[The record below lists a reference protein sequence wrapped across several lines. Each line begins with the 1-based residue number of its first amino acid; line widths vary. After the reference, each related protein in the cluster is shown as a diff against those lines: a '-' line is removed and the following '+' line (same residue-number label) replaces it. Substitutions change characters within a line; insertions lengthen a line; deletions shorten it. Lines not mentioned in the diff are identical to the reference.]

1 MDPKGQNI
9 LFRSQL
15 EQKDLMIQMLSEQ
28 LNEKE
33 ETITDLK
40 ETIRYLKE
48 TIAGLQETLNEFQ
61 RKLFGT
67 SSEKTKQDE
76 KVEDEKSE
84 ETATITV
91 KSHKRTTR
99 KAKATRED
107 QYGNLPIRKE
117 VIPLSEEDKHC
128 PYCNSLME
136 YIAETFV
143 REELRIT
150 PAKVERIH
158 YYQEKWQ
165 CPECKK
171 DGDGTFAESK
181 TPTALI
187 PHSPASPSIVSYV
200 AIEKIGLAMPYY
212 RQEFLMQQLGFTL
225 PRETMANWII
235 YVAENYF
242 YPIYD
247 RLHEELLKR
256 DLVHADETTCQVLRE
271 KGRTAE
277 QTSYMWLYTTGNDA
291 LTPIVLYDYQPSRK
305 GSCAQNF
312 LDGFHGLVQC
322 DGYQGYNKLEDV
334 ILVCCLAHARR
345 KFYEAVPAA
354 KRKRLKL
361 LDINSDVAIEDI
373 NLPDEEE
380 AKQLLPA
387 EIGLLYCNKLFYL
400 ERTLKDLN
408 PEERKQQRAVLEQ
421 PVWDQF
427 WNWLGTL
434 HPTGGSKLGKAV
446 IYAQNHHDT
455 LMNYLLDG
463 RCEISNNRAERKA
476 KSYAIGRKA
485 FLFHTSEAG
494 AGASAVMYS
503 IVETA
508 KANNLNMFQYL
519 YTVLLYMPD
528 YLNSSA
534 GIEQLMPWSEF
545 IKEQCSGLIDVES
558 NVPENRIPLP
568 HRQQR
573 N

>member
-1 MDPKGQNI
+1 
-9 LFRSQL
+9 
-15 EQKDLMIQMLSEQ
+15 MLSER
-28 LNEKE
+28 LNEKD

-40 ETIRYLKE
+40 ETIKDLKE

-61 RKLFGT
+61 RKLFGM
-67 SSEKTKQDE
+67 SSEKIKQDE
-76 KVEDEKSE
+76 KTEDEKSE
-84 ETATITV
+84 ETETITV

-136 YIAETFV
+136 YVTETFV

-171 DGDGTFAESK
+171 DGDGAFAESK

-200 AIEKIGLAMPYY
+200 AMEKIGLAMPYY

-242 YPIYD
+242 YPIYE

-277 QTSYMWLYTTGNDA
+277 QTSYMWLYTTGSDA

-312 LDGFHGLVQC
+312 LEGFRGLVQC
-322 DGYQGYNKLEDV
+322 DGYQGYNRLEDV

-345 KFYEAVPAA
+345 KFFEAVPVAR
-354 KRKRLKL
+354 RKRLKL

-380 AKQLLPA
+380 AKQFLPA

-408 PEERKQQRAVLEQ
+408 PEERKQQRDVLEQ

-427 WNWLGTL
+427 WNWLDTL

-446 IYAQNHHDT
+446 NYAQNHHDT

-508 KANNLNMFQYL
+508 KANNLNIFQYL

-528 YLNSSA
+528 YMNSSA

-545 IKEQCSGLIDVES
+545 IKEQCSGLIDAES
-558 NVPENRIPLP
+558 NVPEKRIPLP
-568 HRQQR
+568 HR
-573 N
+573 

>member
-15 EQKDLMIQMLSEQ
+15 EQKDLMIQMLSER
-28 LNEKE
+28 LNEKD

-40 ETIRYLKE
+40 ETVKDLKE

-76 KVEDEKSE
+76 KTEDEKPE
-84 ETATITV
+84 ETVTTTV

-117 VIPLSEEDKHC
+117 VIPLSEEDRHC

-136 YIAETFV
+136 YVTETFV

-187 PHSPASPSIVSYV
+187 PHSPASPSIVAYV
-200 AIEKIGLAMPYY
+200 AMEKIGLAMPYY

-277 QTSYMWLYTTGNDA
+277 QTSYMWLYATGNDA
-291 LTPIVLYDYQPSRK
+291 LAPIVLYDYQPSRK

-312 LDGFHGLVQC
+312 LEGFHGLVQC

-334 ILVCCLAHARR
+334 ILVCCLAYARR
-345 KFYEAVPAA
+345 KFFEAVPASR
-354 KRKRLKL
+354 RKKLKF

-373 NLPDEEE
+373 DLPDKDE
-380 AKQLLPA
+380 AKQLFPA

-400 ERTLKDLN
+400 ERTLKELD

-427 WNWLGTL
+427 WNWLDTI

-446 IYAQNHHDT
+446 NYAQNHHDT

-508 KANNLNMFQYL
+508 KANNLNIFQYL

-528 YLNSSA
+528 YTNSSA

-568 HRQQR
+568 LK
-573 N
+573 

>member
-1 MDPKGQNI
+1 MDIKGQNI

-15 EQKDLMIQMLSEQ
+15 EQKDLMIQMLSER
-28 LNEKE
+28 LNEKD
-33 ETITDLK
+33 ETIAALNETIKDLK
-40 ETIRYLKE
+40 ETV
-48 TIAGLQETLNEFQ
+48 AGLQETLDEFQ

-67 SSEKTKQDE
+67 SSEKTKQDD
-76 KVEDEKSE
+76 KTE
-84 ETATITV
+84 EAVTTTV

-107 QYGNLPIRKE
+107 QYGNLPVHK
-117 VIPLSEEDKHC
+117 VVVPLPEEDRHC
-128 PYCNSLME
+128 PYCNSPME
-136 YIAETFV
+136 YVAEAFV

-165 CPECKK
+165 CPECRK
-171 DGDGTFAESK
+171 DGDGTFTESK

-187 PHSPASPSIVSYV
+187 PHSPASPSMVSYV
-200 AIEKIGLAMPYY
+200 AMEKIGMAMPYY

-242 YPIYD
+242 YLIYD

-277 QTSYMWLYTTGNDA
+277 QISYMWLYTTGNDA
-291 LTPIVLYDYQPSRK
+291 LTPVVLYDYQPSRK
-305 GSCAQNF
+305 GSCARNF
-312 LDGFHGLVQC
+312 LEGFHGLVQC

-345 KFYEAVPAA
+345 KFFEAVPAA
-354 KRKRLKL
+354 RRKKLRL
-361 LDINSDVAIEDI
+361 LDINSDVAIEDTG
-373 NLPDEEE
+373 LPDEEAAE
-380 AKQLLPA
+380 QLFPA

-427 WNWLGTL
+427 WNWLDTL

-446 IYAQNHHDT
+446 TYAQNHHDT
-455 LMNYLLDG
+455 LMNYLL
-463 RCEISNNRAERKA
+463 A
-476 KSYAIGRKA
+476 
-485 FLFHTSEAG
+485 
-494 AGASAVMYS
+494 
-503 IVETA
+503 
-508 KANNLNMFQYL
+508 
-519 YTVLLYMPD
+519 
-528 YLNSSA
+528 
-534 GIEQLMPWSEF
+534 W
-545 IKEQCSGLIDVES
+545 
-558 NVPENRIPLP
+558 
-568 HRQQR
+568 
-573 N
+573 

>member
-15 EQKDLMIQMLSEQ
+15 EQKDLMIQMLSER
-28 LNEKE
+28 LNEKD

-40 ETIRYLKE
+40 ETVKELKE

-76 KVEDEKSE
+76 KTEDEKPE
-84 ETATITV
+84 ETVTTTV

-117 VIPLSEEDKHC
+117 VIPLPEEDKHC

-136 YIAETFV
+136 YVTETFV

-200 AIEKIGLAMPYY
+200 AMEKTGLAMPYY

-247 RLHEELLKR
+247 RLHEGLLKR
-256 DLVHADETTCQVLRE
+256 DLVHADETTCQVLHE

-277 QTSYMWLYTTGNDA
+277 QVSYMWLYTTGNDA

-312 LDGFHGLVQC
+312 LEGFHGLVQC

-334 ILVCCLAHARR
+334 ILVCCLAHA
-345 KFYEAVPAA
+345 
-354 KRKRLKL
+354 
-361 LDINSDVAIEDI
+361 
-373 NLPDEEE
+373 
-380 AKQLLPA
+380 
-387 EIGLLYCNKLFYL
+387 
-400 ERTLKDLN
+400 
-408 PEERKQQRAVLEQ
+408 
-421 PVWDQF
+421 
-427 WNWLGTL
+427 
-434 HPTGGSKLGKAV
+434 
-446 IYAQNHHDT
+446 
-455 LMNYLLDG
+455 
-463 RCEISNNRAERKA
+463 
-476 KSYAIGRKA
+476 
-485 FLFHTSEAG
+485 
-494 AGASAVMYS
+494 
-503 IVETA
+503 
-508 KANNLNMFQYL
+508 
-519 YTVLLYMPD
+519 
-528 YLNSSA
+528 
-534 GIEQLMPWSEF
+534 
-545 IKEQCSGLIDVES
+545 
-558 NVPENRIPLP
+558 
-568 HRQQR
+568 
-573 N
+573 

>member
-1 MDPKGQNI
+1 MDPEEQNI
-9 LFRSQL
+9 LFRNQL
-15 EQKDLMIQMLSEQ
+15 EQKDLMIQMLSER
-28 LNEKE
+28 LNEKD

-40 ETIRYLKE
+40 ETIKDLKV

-76 KVEDEKSE
+76 KPE
-84 ETATITV
+84 ETVTTTV

-107 QYGNLPIRKE
+107 QYGNLPIHKE
-117 VIPLSEEDKHC
+117 IIPLSEEDKHC

-136 YIAETFV
+136 YVTETFV

-200 AIEKIGLAMPYY
+200 AMEKIGLAMPYY
-212 RQEFLMQQLGFTL
+212 RQEFLMQQLGFIL

-235 YVAENYF
+235 YVAEHYF

-277 QTSYMWLYTTGNDA
+277 QTSYMWLYTTGNDG

-305 GSCAQNF
+305 GSCAQDF
-312 LDGFHGLVQC
+312 LEGFHGLVQC

-345 KFYEAVPAA
+345 KFFEAVPAA
-354 KRKRLKL
+354 MRKRLKL

-380 AKQLLPA
+380 AKQLIPA

-400 ERTLKDLN
+400 ERTLKDLD
-408 PEERKQQRAVLEQ
+408 PEERKQQRTVLEQ

-427 WNWLGTL
+427 WNWLDTL

-446 IYAQNHHDT
+446 IYAQNHHET

-508 KANNLNMFQYL
+508 KANNLNIFQYL

-528 YLNSSA
+528 YLNSSE

-558 NVPENRIPLP
+558 NVPEKRIPLP
-568 HRQQR
+568 
-573 N
+573 NG

>member
-1 MDPKGQNI
+1 MDPKGQDI

-15 EQKDLMIQMLSEQ
+15 EQKELMIRMLSER
-28 LNEKE
+28 LNEKDKTIKDLE
-33 ETITDLK
+33 ETVKDLK
-40 ETIRYLKE
+40 ETV
-48 TIAGLQETLNEFQ
+48 AGLQETLNEFQ

-67 SSEKTKQDE
+67 GSEKTKQD
-76 KVEDEKSE
+76 KKTEDEKPE
-84 ETATITV
+84 GTVATTV

-117 VIPLSEEDKHC
+117 VIPLPEEDKHC

-136 YIAETFV
+136 YMAETFV

-165 CPECKK
+165 CPECRE
-171 DGDGTFAESK
+171 DGDGTFTESR

-187 PHSPASPSIVSYV
+187 PHSPASPSMAAYV
-200 AIEKIGLAMPYY
+200 AMEKTGLAMPYY
-212 RQEFLMQQLGFTL
+212 RQEFLMRQLGFTL
-225 PRETMANWII
+225 PRETMANWVI

-242 YPIYD
+242 YPVYS

-277 QTSYMWLYTTGNDA
+277 QTSYMWLYTTGNDG
-291 LTPIVLYDYQPSRK
+291 LTPVVLYDYQPSRK
-305 GSCAQNF
+305 GACARDF
-312 LDGFHGLVQC
+312 LEGFHGLVQC
-322 DGYQGYNKLEDV
+322 DGYQGYNRLEDV
-334 ILVCCLAHARR
+334 TLVCCLAHARR
-345 KFYEAVPAA
+345 KFFEAVPAA
-354 KRKRLKL
+354 RRKKLKL
-361 LDINSDVAIEDI
+361 LDINSDVAIEDTG
-373 NLPDEEE
+373 LPGEEE

-387 EIGLLYCNKLFYL
+387 ETGLLYCNKLFYL
-400 ERTLKDLN
+400 ERTLKDLD
-408 PEERKQQRAVLEQ
+408 PGERKQQRAVLEQ

-427 WNWLGTL
+427 WNWLDTL
-434 HPTGGSKLGKAV
+434 HPTGQSKLGKAV
-446 IYAQNHHDT
+446 NYAQNHHDT

-463 RCEISNNRAERKA
+463 RCEVSNNRAERKA

-485 FLFHTSEAG
+485 LLFHTSEAG

-508 KANNLNMFQYL
+508 KANNLNIFQYL

-528 YLNSSA
+528 YMNSSA
-534 GIEQLMPWSEF
+534 GIEQLMPWSDF

-568 HRQQR
+568 LR
-573 N
+573 